1 MSDEEDT
8 EDVVTEGPLW
18 HLSRLN
24 DYQESIDIL
33 LGLGER
39 SIAHL
44 VAGRLRVEAQKLE
57 ECLAHL

>member
-1 MSDEEDT
+1 MSDEEELD
-8 EDVVTEGPLW
+8 EVVTDGPLW

-39 SIAHL
+39 GIAHL
-44 VAGRLRVEAQKLE
+44 VAGRLRLEAQKLE
-57 ECLAHL
+57 DCLGTI